1 MHKRMK
7 TGCFHKKIGIL
18 KSYQKVIVEVKNF
31 SMKNDIFARFSQQE
45 IRTAEEKVYDML
57 T

>member
-18 KSYQKVIVEVKNF
+18 KSYQKGIVEVKNF
-31 SMKNDIFARFSQQE
+31 SMKNDIFTRFSQQE
-45 IRTAEEKVYDML
+45 VRTAEEKVYDML